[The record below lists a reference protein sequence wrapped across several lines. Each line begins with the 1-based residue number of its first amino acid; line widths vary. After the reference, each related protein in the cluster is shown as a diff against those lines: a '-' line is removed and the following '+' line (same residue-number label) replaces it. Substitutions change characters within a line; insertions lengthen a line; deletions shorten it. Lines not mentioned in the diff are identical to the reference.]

1 MSYRAAGLDDARLLT
16 GHDAPDDIDVYLKLG
31 AEIVALTL
39 GKAGTLIAT
48 SDKRAVI
55 PAFSVD
61 AVDATAAGDTFD
73 GAFLAE
79 ILAGRDAF
87 AAGLYANA
95 AAALSTTGYGA
106 VAPMPDRAPG
116 RGLYGRLNH
125 RPFQQR
131 LIRGDPFIRK
141 TA

>member
-1 MSYRAAGLDDARLLT
+1 MALCHIALPGLDDARLLT
-16 GHDAPDDIDVYLKLG
+16 GHDAPDDIADVYLKLG

-48 SDKRAVI
+48 SDKRDVI

-106 VAPMPDRAPG
+106 VAPMPDRA
-116 RGLYGRLNH
+116 RVEA
-125 RPFQQR
+125 FM
-131 LIRGDPFIRK
+131 
-141 TA
+141 AA

>member
-1 MSYRAAGLDDARLLT
+1 M
-16 GHDAPDDIDVYLKLG
+16 
-31 AEIVALTL
+31 
-39 GKAGTLIAT
+39 IAT

-87 AAGLYANA
+87 AAGLYAVA

-106 VAPMPDRAPG
+106 VAPMPDRA
-116 RGLYGRLNH
+116 RVEVFMARLNH

-131 LIRGDPFIRK
+131 LIRVDPFIRK